1 MSAITGV
8 YGREI
13 LDSRGFPTVEVE
25 IQLESG
31 AWGRAAVPS
40 GASTG
45 KREAAELRDGDVQR
59 YRGKGVQHAVRN
71 VEETIAPEI
80 DGMEASE
87 QAAIDQA
94 LLELDGTPNKSALG
108 ANAIL
113 AVSLAVARAAAD
125 DAGLPLYAYLGG
137 AGAMYM
143 PVPMMNVINGG
154 AHADNGIDFQEFML
168 VPAGADSFSNALRM
182 GVEVFHVLK
191 EILKS
196 KKLSTGVG
204 DEGGFAPALA
214 SNTAAL
220 DLLMEAIETA
230 GYRPGDDVALA
241 LDIAASEFAEDNG
254 RYRLR
259 RENVVLNADEMVGRY
274 EALVERYHRVDRGR
288 PRRGRL
294 GGLGAADQAPGPPRA
309 AGGRRSLR
317 DEPRHH
323 PAGHPKSIAN
333 AVLVK
338 VNQVGTLTETMQA
351 IELSKRAAYGTVISH
366 RSGETEDTFVAD
378 LAVAVNAGQIK
389 TGSLARS
396 ERTAKHNQLLRIEEE
411 PDAASWPGRSLYAQ
425 QPMSPRVLG
434 GTAVVLLAA
443 GVAGYAGN
451 QILRVTQMRR
461 EIVTM
466 EREITTL
473 RARTEELTRTVD
485 GLRNDPAYVE
495 KLAREEFGMVR
506 PDETVLKFPSADR

>member
-45 KREAAELRDGDVQR
+45 KREAVELRDGDAQR
-59 YRGKGVQHAVRN
+59 YRGKGVQQAVRN

-137 AGAMYM
+137 VGGRLL

-182 GVEVFHVLK
+182 GVEVFHALK
-191 EILKS
+191 ELLKG

-204 DEGGFAPALA
+204 DEGGFAPALG

-220 DLLMEAIETA
+220 DLLMEAIEAA

-241 LDIAASEFAEDNG
+241 LDIAASEFAEEGG

-259 RENVVLNADEMVGRY
+259 REKVVLNSDEMVGRY
-274 EALVERYHRVDRGR
+274 EALVNRYPIVSIEDGLSEDDWA
-288 PRRGRL
+288 GWALLTKRL
-294 GGLGAADQAPGPPRA
+294 GARVQLVGDDLFVTN
-309 AGGRRSLR
+309 
-317 DEPRHH
+317 
-323 PAGHPKSIAN
+323 PAIIQQGIQKSIAN

-351 IELSKRAAYGTVISH
+351 IELAKRAAYGTVISH

-396 ERTAKHNQLLRIEEE
+396 ERTAKYNQLLRIEEE
-411 PDAASWPGRSLYAQ
+411 LGHAASWPGRSLYAR
-425 QPMSPRVLG
+425 S
-434 GTAVVLLAA
+434 
-443 GVAGYAGN
+443 
-451 QILRVTQMRR
+451 
-461 EIVTM
+461 
-466 EREITTL
+466 
-473 RARTEELTRTVD
+473 
-485 GLRNDPAYVE
+485 
-495 KLAREEFGMVR
+495 
-506 PDETVLKFPSADR
+506 DR

>member
-13 LDSRGFPTVEVE
+13 LDSRGNPTVEVE
-25 IQLESG
+25 VQLESG

-45 KREAAELRDGDVQR
+45 KREAVELRDGDTQR
-59 YRGKGVQHAVRN
+59 YGGKGVSRAVSN

-87 QAAIDQA
+87 QAAVDQA

-137 AGAMYM
+137 VGGRLL
-143 PVPMMNVINGG
+143 PVPLVNVINGG

-168 VPAGADSFSNALRM
+168 VPAGADSFGNAIRM
-182 GVEVFHVLK
+182 AVEVFHALK
-191 EILKS
+191 ETLRE
-196 KKLSTGVG
+196 KKLGTGLG
-204 DEGGFAPALA
+204 DEGGFAPALG

-220 DLLMEAIETA
+220 DFLMQAIERA
-230 GYRPGDDVALA
+230 GYRPGDDIALA
-241 LDIAASEFAEDNG
+241 LDIAASEFAQDNG

-259 RENVVLNADEMVGRY
+259 REGVTLDSDELISRY
-274 EALVERYHRVDRGR
+274 EAIVDRYPVVSIEDGLGEDDWAGWAILTR
-288 PRRGRL
+288 RL
-294 GGLGAADQAPGPPRA
+294 GGRVQLVGDD
-309 AGGRRSLR
+309 LFVTN
-317 DEPRHH
+317 
-323 PAGHPKSIAN
+323 PAVIQQGIAKGLAN

-338 VNQVGTLTETMQA
+338 VNQVGTLTETLDA
-351 IELSKRAAYGTVISH
+351 IELAKRAGYGTVISH

-389 TGSLARS
+389 TGSVARS
-396 ERTAKHNQLLRIEEE
+396 ERTAKYNQLLRIEEE
-411 PDAASWPGRSLYAQ
+411 LGHAASWPGRSLY
-425 QPMSPRVLG
+425 SR
-434 GTAVVLLAA
+434 TA
-443 GVAGYAGN
+443 
-451 QILRVTQMRR
+451 R
-461 EIVTM
+461 
-466 EREITTL
+466 
-473 RARTEELTRTVD
+473 
-485 GLRNDPAYVE
+485 
-495 KLAREEFGMVR
+495 
-506 PDETVLKFPSADR
+506 